1 MPATSRQTIGAI
13 GLVVV
18 SIGFVTLHIILD
30 HNFVNVTWLSG
41 LVLFI
46 LLCLLMLF
54 GVRKRLPTLPLL
66 PASFWLKAHTFVGLF
81 ALVVFFAHNG
91 LSIPF
96 GTLERFLAAFFLFT
110 GLSGIIGLILSRII
124 PGRLTAHGENLNFE
138 RIPVLCQ
145 QLRKEVEAMV
155 LESAEATGSTTI
167 ADFYQKNLRNY
178 FAKPLFLLGTWLE
191 RKNKRV
197 NLKERLEGLKRYL
210 NSEEEKIAEE
220 LIEMVTTKQNL
231 DVQWSLQGIL
241 KLWLFFHIPLS
252 VGLFALALA
261 HIALVWKF
269 I

>member
-13 GLVVV
+13 GFLAVA
-18 SIGFVTLHIILD
+18 IGFVILHVILA

-41 LVLFI
+41 LVLFA

-66 PASFWLKAHTFVGLF
+66 PASLWLKAHTYVGLL

-96 GTLERFLAAFFLFT
+96 GTLEQCLAAFFLCT

-124 PGRLTAHGENLNFE
+124 PARLTAAGENLNFE

-145 QLRKEVEAMV
+145 QLRKEVEALV
-155 LESAEATGSTTI
+155 LESAEATSSTTI
-167 ADFYQKNLRNY
+167 ADFYQANLSTY
-178 FAKPLFLLGTWLE
+178 FSKPLFLLGTWLE
-191 RKNKRV
+191 RKSKRV
-197 NLKERLEGLKRYL
+197 NLIERLEGLTRYL
-210 NSEEEKIAEE
+210 NAEEEKIAEE
-220 LIEMVTTKQNL
+220 LIGMIATKQNL
-231 DVQWSLQGIL
+231 DAQWSLQGVL
-241 KLWLFFHIPLS
+241 KLWLFVHIPLS
-252 VGLFALALA
+252 FGLFVLALA